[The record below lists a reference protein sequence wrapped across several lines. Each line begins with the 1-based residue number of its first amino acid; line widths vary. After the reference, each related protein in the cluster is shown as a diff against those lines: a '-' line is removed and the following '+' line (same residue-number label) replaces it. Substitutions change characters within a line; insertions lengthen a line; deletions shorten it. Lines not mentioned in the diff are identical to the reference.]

1 MPGSVTTIF
10 LDVDD
15 EITSAAARVRGAVE
29 TRVVLVV
36 PPGSR
41 IATSRMNFRLLARD
55 AAVNGRRLAVVTPD
69 TASRSLAAAAGL
81 ESFATVGEA
90 EAALGATPGPGPEA
104 GIGGV
109 AAAAGG
115 AAAVVAGP
123 GSAVGSLTTGPGTAG
138 ARPAPASPTSPPPTS
153 EDLRPRSASAA
164 GAAAPTPGPT
174 TRRSGRAGRGILL
187 SLLVLLLAAVGVGAV
202 IAWLYLPSASV
213 VLTPRVEPLGPI
225 EVTVTADPEATEV
238 DAAAGVVPAVVVSID
253 VEASGTFEATGQR
266 VEETK
271 ATGTVRWTNCDP
283 TEAYTIAAGAVVR
296 TASGVTFA
304 TTDGVFLPVAILEG
318 TQLACQSRD
327 VGVVA
332 VQAGPSGN
340 VAAGTITVV
349 PPSLNRVVVRVTNR
363 EATTGGTR
371 ETFPRVTQAD
381 VDAAMKALDEQLAA
395 AFAAELEDPDAV
407 AADLT
412 VFPET
417 GVLGEPTY
425 DPDPAGLVGQEVT
438 TFTLSASATGT
449 ATAVDEASL
458 GQVAEDRLRT
468 SVEPGYALV
477 ADSIETSVGT
487 PTVVGQTIV
496 FPTSASGLQVRIV
509 DAAELEAQILGK
521 TEDETRA
528 ILEPYG
534 AVDITLWPDW
544 VTTIPTFDARVDF
557 VVEETVVPEASP
569 GASLSPGE
577 PSARPSESPSS

>member
-1 MPGSVTTIF
+1 VIVLATI
-10 LDVDD
+10 
-15 EITSAAARVRGAVE
+15 
-29 TRVVLVV
+29 
-36 PPGSR
+36 
-41 IATSRMNFRLLARD
+41 
-55 AAVNGRRLAVVTPD
+55 
-69 TASRSLAAAAGL
+69 
-81 ESFATVGEA
+81 
-90 EAALGATPGPGPEA
+90 
-104 GIGGV
+104 GI
-109 AAAAGG
+109 
-115 AAAVVAGP
+115 
-123 GSAVGSLTTGPGTAG
+123 
-138 ARPAPASPTSPPPTS
+138 
-153 EDLRPRSASAA
+153 
-164 GAAAPTPGPT
+164 
-174 TRRSGRAGRGILL
+174 
-187 SLLVLLLAAVGVGAV
+187 GAV

-238 DAAAGVVPAVVVSID
+238 DPAAGVVPAVVVSID
-253 VEASGTFEATGQR
+253 VEATGTFEATGQR

-283 TEAYTIAAGAVVR
+283 TEAYTIGAGALVR

-327 VGVVA
+327 VGVIA

-371 ETFPRVTQAD
+371 ETFTRVTQAD
-381 VDAAMKALDEQLAA
+381 VDAAMKVLDEQLAT

-425 DPDPAGLVGQEVT
+425 DPDPAGLVGQEIT

-487 PTVVGQTIV
+487 PTVAGQTIV

-521 TEDETRA
+521 TEDEARA

-544 VTTIPTFDARVDF
+544 VTTIPTLDARVDF

-569 GASLSPGE
+569 GASPAASPSGSASPAE
-577 PSARPSESPSS
+577 PSPAGPSASPVESPSS